1 MGVDI
6 QTYSVTF
13 TSDVLTSEDAPSPSH
28 QVYIYTPNF
37 FFYLFTFVLI
47 KMRKKHQEDQISKNM
62 QHRINC
68 VLVISGKHM
77 IPITVEEISAMCDH
91 DYDSLQTASD
101 IYHYLCCPAVSH
113 VYYTCFGLQ

>member
-37 FFYLFTFVLI
+37 FLSFHICFN
-47 KMRKKHQEDQISKNM
+47 QN
-62 QHRINC
+62 
-68 VLVISGKHM
+68 
-77 IPITVEEISAMCDH
+77 EEKTPRGPNI
-91 DYDSLQTASD
+91 
-101 IYHYLCCPAVSH
+101 
-113 VYYTCFGLQ
+113 